1 MKYAKW
7 TNRLD
12 IVIFLNY
19 IQCISE
25 FIIEI
30 AIGFLAFIE
39 NSMKYFIQFVIFKR
53 CTTNVVR
60 VDNIWISVA
69 HSKLQM
75 IRWTGSFIG
84 RNCNGIQNEFDSA
97 SQIISLWII
106 GIEKNHWNSAER
118 NDRWNI
124 PTLQDS
130 SYVKIVWVLL
140 QFHYEKKK
148 CLSIKREFVCSQF
161 I

>member
-7 TNRLD
+7 TNRLN
-12 IVIFLNY
+12 IEIFLNY

-39 NSMKYFIQFVIFKR
+39 NSMQYFIQFVIFKR

-106 GIEKNHWNSAER
+106 GIEKNHWNSAEKK
-118 NDRWNI
+118 W
-124 PTLQDS
+124 PVKY
-130 SYVKIVWVLL
+130 SYAAGLELCENCLGFITISLW
-140 QFHYEKKK
+140 KKK